1 MRYTLAEYFMLS
13 TTICIDCFL
22 PIIFT
27 FQFINGLLLIYV
39 VYTNMYILRYIA
51 KMNVGKT
58 LKPVKYQNTVYL
70 NEDNI
75 LFYIKYIT
83 KFDPHTFYLY
93 IHF

>member
-1 MRYTLAEYFMLS
+1 
-13 TTICIDCFL
+13 
-22 PIIFT
+22 
-27 FQFINGLLLIYV
+27 
-39 VYTNMYILRYIA
+39 MYILRYIA

-58 LKPVKYQNTVYL
+58 LKLIKKLVKYQNTVYL

-93 IHF
+93 IHFYGISMPPRNLILGVQPYLDTTRKNMNINMNITNCVT